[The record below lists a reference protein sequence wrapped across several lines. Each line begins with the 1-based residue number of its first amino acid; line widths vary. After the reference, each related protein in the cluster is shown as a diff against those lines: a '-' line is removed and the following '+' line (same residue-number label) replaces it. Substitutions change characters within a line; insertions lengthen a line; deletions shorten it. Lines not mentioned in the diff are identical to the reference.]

1 MNDVPQDQRYRPEDR
16 IMQGVIPYFAMP
28 GKAGE
33 AADFYMKAFAAK
45 DIGRMPF
52 PDKPGFMHIQV
63 EINGGALMLT
73 DEGGMSSVDATGNPM
88 PQGHLQLVVPDG
100 QAWWG
105 PRGRGGMH
113 GGGPLRTA
121 GLGRYLGP
129 FDRPLRHEMGGVDTR
144 SRSLGQGVMTIVESK
159 CRQ

>member
-33 AADFYMKAFAAK
+33 AADFYMKAFAAR

-52 PDKPGFMHIQV
+52 PDKPGFMHVQV

-100 QAWWG
+100 QAWWDRAVAAG
-105 PRGRGGMH
+105 CTVVAPFERQVWGDAWGLLTDPYGMKWAVLTPDPALWDK
-113 GGGPLRTA
+113 G
-121 GLGRYLGP
+121 
-129 FDRPLRHEMGGVDTR
+129 
-144 SRSLGQGVMTIVESK
+144 
-159 CRQ
+159 